1 MVATVRHSSLS
12 EEPRGNAGDFS
23 ILDEV
28 YTSPEMRG
36 GAALARGDKHAVARD
51 KFGTLQH
58 DAPELT
64 WRWMTTSR
72 HGYASDTPMWVAT
85 EVQTRLNSSAH
96 TLGL

>member
-1 MVATVRHSSLS
+1 MVFKCWYSRAETDVADGRHGPAWFFLS

-36 GAALARGDKHAVARD
+36 DAALARGDKHAVARE

-64 WRWMTTSR
+64 WRWMTTTR
-72 HGYASDTPMWVAT
+72 RGYASDTPP
-85 EVQTRLNSSAH
+85 
-96 TLGL
+96 